1 MDRLIEI
8 IDVGDGGY
16 MSRSKHLAY
25 MAIPEEYIIVPQGKY
40 VRLMLTS
47 DGDKL
52 VSERLRGTR
61 CGYIDYKYVDMTT
74 VSKKIS
80 KIAGDIEKLNRDLEV
95 LQSFQ
100 SNTK

>member
-16 MSRSKHLAY
+16 MSRSEHLAY
-25 MAIPEEYIIVPQGKY
+25 VAIPEEYIIPPKSEYG
-40 VRLMLTS
+40 RLMLTS
-47 DGDKL
+47 DGYKL
-52 VSERLRGTR
+52 ASGRLIGFRYG
-61 CGYIDYKYVDMTT
+61 CLDYKYVSTTT
-74 VSKKIS
+74 VLKEIS
-80 KIAGDIEKLNRDLEV
+80 KIEGDIEKLNRDLEV

>member
-1 MDRLIEI
+1 MNRLIEI

-16 MSRSKHLAY
+16 MSRSEHLAY
-25 MAIPEEYIIVPQGKY
+25 MSIPEEYIIPPKSKY
-40 VRLMLTS
+40 GRLMLTD

-52 VSERLRGTR
+52 VSERLRGIR
-61 CGYIDYKYVDMTT
+61 RGYVDYEYVNMST

-80 KIAGDIEKLNRDLEV
+80 KIEDDIEKLNRDLEV

-100 SNTK
+100 FNTK

>member
-1 MDRLIEI
+1 MNRLIEI
-8 IDVGDGGY
+8 LDVGDGGY
-16 MSRSKHLAY
+16 MSRSEHLAY
-25 MAIPEEYIIVPQGKY
+25 VSIPEEYIIVPQDKY

-52 VSERLRGTR
+52 VSERLKGVRRG
-61 CGYIDYKYVDMTT
+61 YVDYKYVNMTT
-74 VSKKIS
+74 VSNKIS

-100 SNTK
+100 FNTK

>member
-16 MSRSKHLAY
+16 MSRSEHLAY
-25 MAIPEEYIIVPQGKY
+25 VAIPEEYIIPPKSEYG
-40 VRLMLTS
+40 RLRLTD

-52 VSERLRGTR
+52 VSERLKGVR
-61 CGYIDYKYVDMTT
+61 CGYVDYKYVNMTT

-80 KIAGDIEKLNRDLEV
+80 KIVGDIEKLYRDLEV

-100 SNTK
+100 FNAK